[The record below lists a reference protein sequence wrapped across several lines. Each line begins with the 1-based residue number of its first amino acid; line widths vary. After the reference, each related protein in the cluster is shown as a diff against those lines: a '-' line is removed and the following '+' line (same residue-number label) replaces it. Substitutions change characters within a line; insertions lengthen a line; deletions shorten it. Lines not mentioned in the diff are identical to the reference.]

1 MDQLV
6 HAGLQSWIIE
16 QVEWCQPRAVHFCTG
31 SEEENKALLTEMV
44 YSGTL
49 LPLNAEKY
57 PHCYAARS
65 SPADVARVESRTFI
79 CSENQNDAGPTN
91 NWEEPSKMK
100 QILGGLF
107 QGCMQGRTMYV
118 VPFCMGPIGSP
129 FSAIGVQL
137 TDSPYAVVNMRI
149 MTRMGQAV
157 LDALGTDGFFVR
169 AMHSVGVPL
178 KDNQEDTSWPQND
191 TKYICHF
198 PETKEIWSFG
208 SGYGGNALL
217 GKKCYALRIASVMG
231 RQQGWLA
238 EHMLIMGVTNPA
250 GVKKY
255 IAAAFPSAC
264 GKTNFSMMVPTLP
277 GWKVE
282 VCGDDIAWIRVGED
296 GRMYAMNP
304 EAGYF
309 GVAPGTGEKTNPIAL
324 ATIQSN
330 TIFTNV
336 AVDSDGCPWWEG
348 LTKVAPAGLTSWLR
362 RAWDVAD
369 GPAAHANS
377 RFTTPAEQCPILDP
391 LWNHPEGVPLSAILF
406 GGRRSDTIP
415 LVTEAHNWAHGV
427 YQGAT
432 LMSETTAAAEGKRGV
447 IRSDPFAM
455 LPFCGYHMGDYFQ
468 HWLDMGKRCKN
479 KPKIFS
485 VNWFKKGADGSFLW
499 PGFGDNIRV
508 LDWIFKRCDGEVK
521 AWQTPI
527 GLLPY
532 ADDFV
537 FEDKKTLAELLHVDI
552 HEWQDE
558 SQRSMITLQKLGDRC
573 PAELLA
579 KNLDIM
585 DAFISSEYDE

>member
-6 HAGLQSWIIE
+6 HAGLQSWIVE
-16 QVEWCQPRAVHFCTG
+16 QVEWCQPRTVHFCTG
-31 SEEENKALLTEMV
+31 SEEENEALLKEMV
-44 YSGTL
+44 YLGTL

-57 PHCYAARS
+57 PHCYLARS
-65 SPADVARVESRTFI
+65 SPADVARVESRTYI
-79 CSENQNDAGPTN
+79 CSEDKKDTGPTN
-91 NWEEPSKMK
+91 NWEDPKKMK
-100 QILGGLF
+100 LTLRGLF
-107 QGCMQGRTMYV
+107 HGCMEGRTMYV

-149 MTRMGQAV
+149 MTRMGQAA
-157 LDALGTDGFFVR
+157 LNALGTDGFFVR
-169 AMHSVGVPL
+169 AMHSIGVPL
-178 KDNQEDTSWPQND
+178 KDKQEDSSWPQND

-198 PETKEIWSFG
+198 PETREIWSFG

-231 RQQGWLA
+231 KQQGWLA

-264 GKTNFSMMVPTLP
+264 GKTNFSMMVPKLP

-282 VCGDDIAWIRVGED
+282 ICGDDIAWIRVGED

-309 GVAPGTGEKTNPIAL
+309 GVAPGTGEKTNPVAL
-324 ATIQSN
+324 NTIQSN

-348 LTKVAPAGLTSWLR
+348 KTKVPPKGLTSWLR
-362 RAWDVAD
+362 RSWDVAD

-377 RFTTPAEQCPILDP
+377 RFTTPAEQCSILDP
-391 LWNHPEGVPLSAILF
+391 LWNHPDGVPISAILF
-406 GGRRSDTIP
+406 GGRRSDTVP
-415 LVTEAHNWAHGV
+415 LVAEAHDWVHGV

-432 LMSETTAAAEGKRGV
+432 LMSETTAAAEGAHGV

-455 LPFCGYHMGDYFQ
+455 IPFCGYHMGDYFQ
-468 HWLDMGKRCKN
+468 HWLNMGKRCAHP
-479 KPKIFS
+479 PKIFS

-508 LDWIFKRCDGEVK
+508 LDWVMKRCDGIVK
-521 AWQTPI
+521 AVPSPI

-532 ADDFV
+532 ADDFL
-537 FEDKKTLAELLHVDI
+537 FDDKETLAELLRVDN
-552 HEWQDE
+552 HEWRAECD
-558 SQRSMITLQKLGDRC
+558 RARVTLDKLGDQC
-573 PAELLA
+573 PVELLHQYMNIA
-579 KNLDIM
+579 
-585 DAFISSEYDE
+585 DAFISSE

>member
-6 HAGLQSWIIE
+6 HAGLQSWIVE
-16 QVEWCQPRAVHFCTG
+16 QVEWCQPRSVHFCTG
-31 SEEENKALLTEMV
+31 SEEENDALLTEMV
-44 YSGTL
+44 YLGTL

-57 PHCYAARS
+57 PRCYVARS
-65 SPADVARVESRTFI
+65 SPSDVARVESRTYI
-79 CSENQNDAGPTN
+79 CSKNKDDAGPTN
-91 NWEEPSKMK
+91 NWEDPVKMK
-100 QILGGLF
+100 LTLRGLF
-107 QGCMQGRTMYV
+107 EGCMQGRTMYV

-149 MTRMGQAV
+149 MTRMGQAA
-157 LDALGTDGFFVR
+157 LNALGTDGFFVR

-178 KDNQEDTSWPQND
+178 KDKQEDSSWPQND
-191 TKYICHF
+191 NKYICHF

-264 GKTNFSMMVPTLP
+264 GKTNFSMMVPSLP

-282 VCGDDIAWIRVGED
+282 ICGDDIAWIRIGAD
-296 GRMYAMNP
+296 GRMYAINP

-309 GVAPGTGEKTNPIAL
+309 GVAPGTSEKTNPVAL
-324 ATIQSN
+324 HTVQSN

-348 LTKVAPAGLTSWLR
+348 RTKAPPKGLTSWLKR
-362 RAWDVAD
+362 SWDVAD

-391 LWNHPEGVPLSAILF
+391 LWNHPDGVPLSAILF

-415 LVTEAHNWAHGV
+415 LVAEAHNWVHGV

-432 LMSETTAAAEGKRGV
+432 LMSETTAAAEGKHGV

-468 HWLDMGKRCKN
+468 HWLDMGKRCAHP
-479 KPKIFS
+479 PKIFS
-485 VNWFKKGADGSFLW
+485 VNWFKKGANGAFLW

-508 LDWIFKRCDGEVK
+508 LDWVIKRCDKEVK
-521 AWQTPI
+521 AQPTPI

-532 ADDFV
+532 ADDFF
-537 FEDKKTLAELLHVDI
+537 FEDKETLAELLRVDN
-552 HEWQDE
+552 HEWREE
-558 SQRSMITLQKLGDRC
+558 SQHSMIMLQKLGDKC
-573 PAELLA
+573 PAELLL
-579 KNLDIM
+579 KNLDIA

>member
-1 MDQLV
+1 M
-6 HAGLQSWIIE
+6 HAGLQSWIVE
-16 QVEWCQPRAVHFCTG
+16 QVEWCQPRSVHFCTG
-31 SEEENKALLTEMV
+31 SEEENDALLTEMV
-44 YSGTL
+44 YLGTL

-57 PHCYAARS
+57 PRCYVARS
-65 SPADVARVESRTFI
+65 SPSDVARVESRTYI
-79 CSENQNDAGPTN
+79 CSKNKDDAGPTN
-91 NWEEPSKMK
+91 NWEDPVKMK
-100 QILGGLF
+100 LTLRGLF
-107 QGCMQGRTMYV
+107 EGCMQGRTMYV

-149 MTRMGQAV
+149 MTRMGQAA
-157 LDALGTDGFFVR
+157 LNALGTDGFFVR

-178 KDNQEDTSWPQND
+178 KDKQEDSSWPQND
-191 TKYICHF
+191 NKYICHF

-264 GKTNFSMMVPTLP
+264 GKTNFSMMVPSLP

-282 VCGDDIAWIRVGED
+282 ICGDDIAWIRIGAD
-296 GRMYAMNP
+296 GRMYAINP

-309 GVAPGTGEKTNPIAL
+309 GVAPGTSEKTNPVAL
-324 ATIQSN
+324 HTVQSN

-348 LTKVAPAGLTSWLR
+348 RTKAPPKGLTSWLKR
-362 RAWDVAD
+362 SWDVAD

-391 LWNHPEGVPLSAILF
+391 LWNHPDGVPLSAILF

-415 LVTEAHNWAHGV
+415 LVAEAHNWVHGV

-432 LMSETTAAAEGKRGV
+432 LMSETTAAAEGKHGV

-468 HWLDMGKRCKN
+468 HWLDMGKRCAHP
-479 KPKIFS
+479 PKIFS
-485 VNWFKKGADGSFLW
+485 VNWFKKGANGAFLW

-508 LDWIFKRCDGEVK
+508 LDWVIKRCDKEVK
-521 AWQTPI
+521 AQPTPI

-532 ADDFV
+532 ADDFL
-537 FEDKKTLAELLHVDI
+537 FEDKETLAELLRVDI
-552 HEWQDE
+552 HEWREE
-558 SQRSMITLQKLGDRC
+558 SQHSMIMLQKLGDKC
-573 PAELLA
+573 PAELLL
-579 KNLDIM
+579 KNLDIA

>member
-6 HAGLQSWIIE
+6 HAGLQSWIVE
-16 QVEWCQPRAVHFCTG
+16 QVEWCQPRSVHFCTG
-31 SEEENKALLTEMV
+31 SEEENDALLTEMV
-44 YSGTL
+44 YLGTL

-57 PHCYAARS
+57 PRCYVARS
-65 SPADVARVESRTFI
+65 SPSDVARVESRTYI
-79 CSENQNDAGPTN
+79 CSKNKDDAGPTN
-91 NWEEPSKMK
+91 NWEDPVKMK
-100 QILGGLF
+100 LTLRGLF
-107 QGCMQGRTMYV
+107 EGCMQGRTMYV

-149 MTRMGQAV
+149 MTRMGQAA
-157 LDALGTDGFFVR
+157 LNALGTDGFFVR

-178 KDNQEDTSWPQND
+178 KDKQEDSSWPQND
-191 TKYICHF
+191 NKYICHF

-264 GKTNFSMMVPTLP
+264 GKTNFSMMVPSLP

-282 VCGDDIAWIRVGED
+282 ICGDDIAWIRIGAD
-296 GRMYAMNP
+296 GRMYAINP

-309 GVAPGTGEKTNPIAL
+309 GVAPGTSEKTNPVAL
-324 ATIQSN
+324 HTVQSN

-348 LTKVAPAGLTSWLR
+348 RTKAPPKGLTSWLKR
-362 RAWDVAD
+362 SWDVAD

-391 LWNHPEGVPLSAILF
+391 LWNHPDGVPLSAILF

-415 LVTEAHNWAHGV
+415 LVAEAHNWVHGV

-432 LMSETTAAAEGKRGV
+432 LMSETTAAAEGKHGV

-468 HWLDMGKRCKN
+468 HWLDMGKRCAHP
-479 KPKIFS
+479 PKIFS
-485 VNWFKKGADGSFLW
+485 VNWFKKGANGAFLW

-508 LDWIFKRCDGEVK
+508 LDWVIKRCDKEVK
-521 AWQTPI
+521 AQPTPI

-532 ADDFV
+532 ADDFL
-537 FEDKKTLAELLHVDI
+537 FEDKETLAELLRVDI
-552 HEWQDE
+552 HEWREE
-558 SQRSMITLQKLGDRC
+558 SQHSMIMLQKLGDKC
-573 PAELLA
+573 PAELLL
-579 KNLDIM
+579 KNLDIA